1 MPPIFLSEIQKKP
14 IWDAQGER
22 VGRCVDVLVR
32 GVGQPF
38 PLVCALALR
47 DGADAPRFIAA
58 EQVGWLR
65 PSILLT
71 TERSKLSPYE
81 PQGDELWLARQVLDR
96 QIVDVDG
103 RRVVRVNDLQL
114 ARVGEHLCL
123 VGADVGTMGLL
134 RRLGVEHPI
143 RALFSALRRR
153 PPEAV
158 IPWEDVAPL
167 QADAP
172 IRLRVSRERIGKLHP
187 ADIAAIVSDLDRRTG
202 QALIEA
208 LDDETLADTLEESP
222 AELQVAVLNHLKP
235 ERAADILEKMGPDE
249 AADLL
254 ADLPEQ
260 TIRRLLELMEEEDA
274 ADVRRL
280 LAYPED
286 SAGGIM
292 TTEFATVPE
301 GLTAGQALD
310 YLRRS
315 EAAQEDEALY
325 YIYITDQA
333 GRLKGVLSL
342 RDLVM
347 CAPEVPLANVAETKP
362 VTADLYT
369 PQREVAHLVAKY
381 DLLAVPV
388 VDEEGVLHGI
398 VTVDDAI
405 DAFIP
410 TAWKKRLPR
419 FF

>member
-1 MPPIFLSEIQKKP
+1 MAPIFLSEIQKKP
-14 IWDAQGER
+14 VWDTQGER
-22 VGRCVDVLVR
+22 VGRCVDVLVK
-32 GVGQPF
+32 GAEQSF
-38 PLVCALALR
+38 PHVRALVLS
-47 DGADAPRFIAA
+47 DGPDAPRFIAE
-58 EQVGWLR
+58 EQVSLLR
-65 PSILLT
+65 PSIILRS
-71 TERSKLSPYE
+71 ERTDLSPYE
-81 PQGDELWLARQVLDR
+81 PQGDELWLARQILDR

-134 RRLGVEHPI
+134 RRLGIERPA
-143 RALFSALRRR
+143 RAILSILRRHL
-153 PPEAV
+153 PEAV

-187 ADIAAIVSDLDRRTG
+187 ADIAAIISDLDRRTG
-202 QALIEA
+202 RALIEA
-208 LDDETLADTLEESP
+208 LDNETLADTLEESP
-222 AELQVAVLNHLKP
+222 SKLQVAVLNSMEP
-235 ERAADILEKMGPDE
+235 ERAADILEEMGPDE

-260 TIRRLLELMEEEDA
+260 KTQHFLELMEDEDA
-274 ADVRRL
+274 DDVRRL

-310 YLRRS
+310 YLRHS
-315 EAAQEDEALY
+315 EMAQDDEALY
-325 YIYITDQA
+325 YVYVTDAA
-333 GRLKGVLSL
+333 GHLTGILNL

-347 CAPEVPLANVAETKP
+347 CPPDTSLTDVAETDQ
-362 VTADLYT
+362 VTVDLYT
-369 PQREVAHLVAKY
+369 PQLAVARLIAKY

-388 VDEEGVLHGI
+388 VDKENKLHGI

>member
-1 MPPIFLSEIQKKP
+1 MPPIFLSEIQKEAV
-14 IWDAQGER
+14 WDARGER
-22 VGRCVDVLVR
+22 IGRCVDVLVR

-38 PLVCALALR
+38 PRVCALALR
-47 DGADAPRFIAA
+47 DGEDTPHFIAA
-58 EQVGWLR
+58 EQIGWLR

-71 TERSKLSPYE
+71 SNRSNLSPYTPE
-81 PQGDELWLARQVLDR
+81 GDELWLSRQVLDR

-134 RRLGVEHPI
+134 RRLGVERPAH
-143 RALFSALRRR
+143 ALFSVLRRQ
-153 PPEAV
+153 PSEAV
-158 IPWEDVAPL
+158 IPWENVAPL

-172 IRLRVSRERIGKLHP
+172 VRLRVSQERIGKLHP
-187 ADIAAIVSDLDRRTG
+187 ADIAAIVEGLDRHTT
-202 QALIEA
+202 QELTAA
-208 LDDETLADTLEESP
+208 LDNETLADTLEESP
-222 AELQVAVLNHLKP
+222 ADLQVAVLKHLSP
-235 ERAADILEKMGPDE
+235 ERAADILEEMGPDE

-254 ADLPEQ
+254 ADLPDQ
-260 TIRRLLELMEEEDA
+260 TSQQLLELMEEDDA

-301 GLTAGQALD
+301 ELTAGQALD

-315 EAAQEDEALY
+315 AAAHEDEALY
-325 YIYITDQA
+325 YVYLTDA
-333 GRLKGVLSL
+333 SNHLKGALSL

-347 CAPEVPLANVAETKP
+347 CAPNTPLADIAKTDLA
-362 VTADLYT
+362 TAGLYT

-405 DAFIP
+405 DTFIP

>member
-14 IWDAQGER
+14 VWDTQGER
-22 VGRCVDVLVR
+22 IGRCVDVLVK
-32 GVGQPF
+32 GVEQPF
-38 PLVCALALR
+38 PHVRALVLR
-47 DGADAPRFIAA
+47 DGPEAPRFIAE
-58 EQVGWLR
+58 EQVSLLR
-65 PSILLT
+65 PSIILKS
-71 TERSKLSPYE
+71 ERTDLSPYE

-114 ARVGEHLCL
+114 ARVGGHLCL

-134 RRLGVEHPI
+134 RRLGVERPV
-143 RALFSALRRR
+143 RALLSTLRRHL
-153 PPEAV
+153 PEAV

-167 QADAP
+167 EADAP

-187 ADIAAIVSDLDRRTG
+187 ADIAAIVSDLDRHTG
-202 QALIEA
+202 RALIEA
-208 LDDETLADTLEESP
+208 LDNETLADTLEEVPSR
-222 AELQVAVLNHLKP
+222 LQVAVLNNMEP
-235 ERAADILEKMGPDE
+235 ERAADILEEMGPDE

-260 TIRRLLELMEEEDA
+260 TTRRFLELMEDEDA

-310 YLRRS
+310 YLRHS
-315 EAAQEDEALY
+315 EMAQDDEGLY
-325 YIYITDQA
+325 YVYVTDA
-333 GRLKGVLSL
+333 SDHLTRILGL

-347 CAPEVPLANVAETKP
+347 CPPDTPLADVAETDL
-362 VTADLYT
+362 VTVNLYT
-369 PQREVAHLVAKY
+369 PQRDVAQLIAKY

-388 VDEEGVLHGI
+388 VDQENKLHGI